1 MYTNILT
8 TTKNRLTF
16 NNNAV
21 QDLIE
26 EMAEQQTQ
34 QLEMEQ
40 SAKGTKM
47 KKYNREK
54 QKQARRKE
62 LETMASAIAQKC
74 VTSMDD
80 KGKKKVRYK
89 KFDC

>member
-1 MYTNILT
+1 
-8 TTKNRLTF
+8 
-16 NNNAV
+16 
-21 QDLIE
+21 
-26 EMAEQQTQ
+26 MAEQQTQ

-40 SAKGTKM
+40 LAKGSRV

-62 LETMASAIAQKC
+62 LETMASSIAKKC

-80 KGKKKVRYK
+80 QGKKKVRYE
-89 KFDC
+89 KFNW